1 MSMSRQECLLHL
13 FKIVDE
19 VFLEHGLAWM
29 RKTAIGCQ
37 DVNLGADL
45 LTGRDV
51 NNMPSQD
58 AHGKLP
64 EWMRTRWGDC
74 LVK

>member
-19 VFLEHGLAWM
+19 VSLEHGLAWM

-37 DVNLGADL
+37 DVGPGVDL
-45 LTGRDV
+45 LARPAV
-51 NNMPSQD
+51 NNEPSQD
-58 AHGKLP
+58 DHKEPRAAV
-64 EWMRTRWGDC
+64 RTRSE
-74 LVK
+74 